1 MANVIHRTTY
11 ERRDSV
17 QTTDYPV
24 ETWVRNPDLSAVD
37 GVPMKYWKLTGD
49 VFSEMD
55 QGEKDAVDAADLPAL
70 KEARYLE
77 IDTRT
82 TELIEM
88 GFGYGGKVFSLSR
101 QAQSNLLGVQAS
113 INKASR
119 KGILTQF
126 EAAVFPL
133 TFNTLDDST
142 SIDIATVNEFDT
154 FFDVAFGTGKAHLE
168 SGTSLKEAIRNAATK
183 AGVDAVVDAR

>member
-1 MANVIHRTTY
+1 MSNVTHRTTY

-24 ETWVRNPDLSAVD
+24 ETWVHNPDLSAVD
-37 GVPMKYWKLTGD
+37 GVPLKYWKLTGD

-55 QGEKDAVDAADLPAL
+55 QGDKDAVDAATLPAL
-70 KEARYLE
+70 KESRYLE

-82 TELIEM
+82 TELIEA
-88 GFGYGGKVFSLSR
+88 GFAYNGNVFSLSR

-119 KGILTQF
+119 KGVLAQF

-133 TFNTLDDST
+133 TFNTLDDSAR
-142 SIDIATVNEFDT
+142 IDIATVNEFDT
-154 FFDVAFGTGKAHLE
+154 FFDTAFGTGKAHLE
-168 SGTSLKEAIRNAATK
+168 SGTSLKEGVRSATTK
-183 AGVDAVVDAR
+183 AAVDAVVDTR